1 MNGEFL
7 VAERWRGRDPDEVEF
22 VLCRAV
28 TVITGI
34 GQQQEGG
41 TETRQ
46 VLRRDGLADAIHR
59 RKDHR
64 DRDNLGAVGAKAL
77 DIVERLPDLADLEIG
92 QFPVLCRTGK
102 PQLFVMHLDAGH
114 ELAQTGTIAIAQ
126 PVLQAIHLHLEGGVV
141 GSGLAA
147 GGEQQG
153 CRYGK
158 GEAGWKP
165 HA

>member
-7 VAERWRGRDPDEVEF
+7 VAERWRGRDPDDVEF

-46 VLRRDGLADAIHR
+46 VLRRDGLADAIR
-59 RKDHR
+59 GRKHQR
-64 DRDNLGAVGAKAL
+64 ERANRGAVGAKAL

-92 QFPVLCRTGK
+92 QFPVLRRTGK
-102 PQLFVMHLDAGH
+102 
-114 ELAQTGTIAIAQ
+114 
-126 PVLQAIHLHLEGGVV
+126 
-141 GSGLAA
+141 
-147 GGEQQG
+147 
-153 CRYGK
+153 
-158 GEAGWKP
+158 
-165 HA
+165 